1 MSKEPKHSRTGIWI
15 PLAIWELDL
24 APMDRVLLAEVA
36 SFQANKL
43 KCFVT
48 NEHLAE
54 LLGIS
59 EDRARKI
66 IYRLIDK
73 GYLKR
78 GVVANGQGGYKRTLG
93 WVQTD
98 RGVGSNGLL
107 GGRKRTHT
115 KPVLNQS
122 TKPILNQG
130 EKVTVVLPWQ
140 TPTFENA
147 WNEWKEYKHTDHRFK
162 YKSPKTEQRALI
174 QLSNEYTDETAAIE
188 SIYRAIANGWKGLL
202 FNTPKGRR
210 ANTKRADNLERDDN
224 REKLAE
230 FARSG
235 RIDTDNR
242 NVL

>member
-1 MSKEPKHSRTGIWI
+1 MERKGIWI

-73 GYLKR
+73 GHLKR

-93 WVQTD
+93 WVQSD
-98 RGVGSNGLL
+98 RGVGANGLW

-115 KPVLNQS
+115 KPVLVQS

-140 TPTFENA
+140 TPTFETA

-174 QLSNEYTDETAAIE
+174 QLSNEYTDETAATDAIH
-188 SIYRAIANGWKGLL
+188 RAIANGWKGLV
-202 FNTPKGRR
+202 FDTSKGGGANKRR
-210 ANTKRADNLERDDN
+210 ANNLERDVN

-230 FARSG
+230 FARTG
-235 RIDTDNR
+235 RITPDSA

>member
-1 MSKEPKHSRTGIWI
+1 MNKEPKHSRTGIWI

-36 SFQANKL
+36 SFQANNL

-73 GYLKR
+73 GHLKR

-93 WVQTD
+93 WVQSD
-98 RGVGSNGLL
+98 RGVGANGLL

-122 TKPILNQG
+122 TKPVLNQG
-130 EKVTVVLPWQ
+130 KKVAVVLPWQ
-140 TPTFENA
+140 TPTFETA
-147 WNEWKEYKHTDHRFK
+147 WSEWKEYKHTDHRFK

-174 QLSNEYTDETAAIE
+174 ELSNEYNDESEATDA
-188 SIYRAIANGWKGLL
+188 IYRAIANGWKGLV
-202 FNTPKGRR
+202 FDTSKGGRANNRR
-210 ANTKRADNLERDDN
+210 ANNLERDGN

-230 FARSG
+230 FARTG
-235 RIDTDNR
+235 RITPDSR

>member
-1 MSKEPKHSRTGIWI
+1 MERKGIWI
-15 PLAIWELDL
+15 PLEIWHLDI

-48 NEHLAE
+48 NEHLAQ

-73 GYLKR
+73 GHLKR

-93 WVQTD
+93 WVQSD
-98 RGVGSNGLL
+98 RGVGANGLL

-115 KPVLNQS
+115 KPVLVQS

-140 TPTFENA
+140 TPTFETA

-174 QLSNEYTDETAAIE
+174 QLSNEYTDETAATDAIH
-188 SIYRAIANGWKGLL
+188 RAIANGWKGLV
-202 FNTPKGRR
+202 FDTSKGGG
-210 ANTKRADNLERDDN
+210 ANKRRADNLERDVN

-230 FARSG
+230 FARTG
-235 RIDTDNR
+235 RITPDSA

>member
-48 NEHLAE
+48 NEHLSE

-73 GYLKR
+73 GHLKR

-93 WVQTD
+93 WVQSD
-98 RGVGSNGLL
+98 RGVGANGLL

-115 KPVLNQS
+115 KPVLNQC
-122 TKPILNQG
+122 TKPVLNQG
-130 EKVTVVLPWQ
+130 EKVNVVLPWQ
-140 TPTFENA
+140 TPTFLTA
-147 WNEWKEYKHTDHRFK
+147 WNEWKEYKHSDHRFK
-162 YKSPKTEQRALI
+162 YKTPKTEQRALI
-174 QLSNEYTDETAAIE
+174 QLSHEYNNETTATDA
-188 SIYRAIANGWKGLL
+188 IYRAIANGWKGLV
-202 FNTPKGRR
+202 FNSPKGGR
-210 ANTKRADNLERDDN
+210 ANSRRADNLERDGN

-230 FARSG
+230 FAKTG
-235 RIDTDNR
+235 RFTPDAS

>member
-1 MSKEPKHSRTGIWI
+1 MERKGIWI

-73 GYLKR
+73 GHLKR

-93 WVQTD
+93 WVQSD
-98 RGVGSNGLL
+98 RGVGANGLW
-107 GGRKRTHT
+107 GGRKRTPT
-115 KPVLNQS
+115 IPVLVQS

-130 EKVTVVLPWQ
+130 EKVTIVLPWQ
-140 TPTFENA
+140 TPTFETA

-174 QLSNEYTDETAAIE
+174 QLSNEYTDETAATDAIH
-188 SIYRAIANGWKGLL
+188 RAIANGWKGLV
-202 FNTPKGRR
+202 FDTSKGGRANKRR
-210 ANTKRADNLERDDN
+210 ANNLERDVN

-230 FARSG
+230 FARTG
-235 RIDTDNR
+235 RITPNAS

>member
-1 MSKEPKHSRTGIWI
+1 MERKGIWI

-73 GYLKR
+73 GHLKR

-93 WVQTD
+93 WVQSD
-98 RGVGSNGLL
+98 RGVGANGLW
-107 GGRKRTHT
+107 GGRKRTPT
-115 KPVLNQS
+115 KPVLIQS

-130 EKVTVVLPWQ
+130 EKVAIVLPWQ
-140 TPTFENA
+140 TPTFETA

-174 QLSNEYTDETAAIE
+174 QLSNEYTDETAATDAIH
-188 SIYRAIANGWKGLL
+188 RAIANGWKGLV
-202 FNTPKGRR
+202 FDTSKGGG
-210 ANTKRADNLERDDN
+210 ANKRRADNLERDVN

-230 FARSG
+230 FARTG
-235 RIDTDNR
+235 RFTPDSA